1 VISTTAEYALR
12 AVVFLAEKDGG
23 RWTTRSI
30 AEATQIPPG
39 YLAKVMQTLAQA
51 GVVNGQRGVNGGFAL
66 DRPADEIS
74 IYEIIRV
81 IDPLKRIRDCPL
93 KLPEH
98 ADKLCPLHSRL
109 DQAVA
114 QIEASFRESS
124 VADLLSRP
132 TFCPATDTKKKK
144 EG

>member
-1 VISTTAEYALR
+1 MISTTAEYALR
-12 AVVFLAEKDGG
+12 AVVFLAEKNGG
-23 RWTTRSI
+23 RWTTRRI

-39 YLAKVMQTLAQA
+39 YLAKVMQTLVKA
-51 GVVNGQRGVNGGFAL
+51 GVVSGQRGVNGGFSL
-66 DRPADEIS
+66 DRPPKEVS

-98 ADKLCPLHSRL
+98 VDELCPLHSRL

-114 QIEASFRESS
+114 QIEASFRDSS

-132 TFCPATDTKKKK
+132 TFCPAKDAR
-144 EG
+144 